1 MLYDPK
7 FSERIYRKE
16 TFLTMEKSL
25 QQHINDDRDELDN
38 PNINGQRRRHLEDEL
53 NALEQYQVNHP
64 DEDHDPNG
72 LELFCDAN
80 PDALECRIYED

>member
-1 MLYDPK
+1 MTNK
-7 FSERIYRKE
+7 
-16 TFLTMEKSL
+16 TL
-25 QQHINDDRDELDN
+25 QQHINDDRDELN
-38 PNINGQRRRHLEDEL
+38 NSNTSGQRRRHLEDEL